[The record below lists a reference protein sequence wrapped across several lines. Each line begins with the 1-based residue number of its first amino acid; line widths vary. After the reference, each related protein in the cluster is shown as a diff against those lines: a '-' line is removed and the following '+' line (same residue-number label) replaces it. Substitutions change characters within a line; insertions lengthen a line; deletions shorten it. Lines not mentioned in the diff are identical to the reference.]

1 MHQFHEPSVKP
12 RQRLS
17 ARRVVLLCVASVLV
31 GVTIGALSRDYVTTQ
46 TSLTGLNLSPVQKT
60 YNELRKSYDGNLSD
74 QVLIEGAQK
83 GLVDAVGD
91 PYTVFMN
98 KKESEQFDQDLE
110 GTFSGIGAELDKRE
124 GQLVIVAPLNDS
136 PAQKAGLLPKD
147 VIVKVNDEDTT
158 KWTVDQAVSKIK
170 GKAGTT
176 VKLSIFRTDAIKD
189 FTITRAVITTPSV
202 TSEQQGEVG
211 IVTISRFGETTATD
225 TRQTI
230 QKLKNNGIKKLL
242 IDLRNNGGGYL
253 DQANDIA
260 SLWVAR
266 GKTVVTE
273 RRGDKIIED
282 HTSTNEQ
289 IAASI
294 PTVVLINSGSASA
307 SEIVAGAL
315 QDYKLATIVGE
326 KSFGKGSVQSKV
338 DLRGGA
344 TLKVTIA
351 KWYTPNGKNISK
363 HGVNPDQIIVQP
375 KSATRE
381 NDLQKQ
387 QAIDRLNSL

>member
-1 MHQFHEPSVKP
+1 
-12 RQRLS
+12 
-17 ARRVVLLCVASVLV
+17 VLV

-74 QVLIEGAQK
+74 HVLIEGAQK

-375 KSATRE
+375 ESATRE